1 METQGRGAP
10 HARGHSHF
18 IPGWGPSWGWGP
30 ASLASL
36 GDPPSSFGR
45 PDKRCLSGTHL
56 SRGHQGSQPPSQSP
70 PGWTCARPAAEAA
83 VKSLGLCTV
92 HPPPDLCLC
101 LPQRRPGPLEE
112 QERRAGPVEGPAWP
126 GLGLPAGPQALLLEG
141 SPGGLGETGPASSLL
156 GDPWLFRRPPAVT
169 PFHGPLRDDSQAD
182 VHIMCTNSLLR
193 EVSSQ
198 APLLAQIPLT
208 SFSQVL

>member
-10 HARGHSHF
+10 CPRVHSHF
-18 IPGWGPSWGWGP
+18 ISGWGLSWGWGP

-36 GDPPSSFGR
+36 GGPSSSFGCQGS
-45 PDKRCLSGTHL
+45 PDKRWLSGAHL
-56 SRGHQGSQPPSQSP
+56 SRGRRGSQPPSQSP
-70 PGWTCARPAAEAA
+70 PGWTCARPAAEVTAA
-83 VKSLGLCTV
+83 VKNLGLCTV
-92 HPPPDLCLC
+92 HPPPHPDVCLR

-156 GDPWLFRRPPAVT
+156 GDPWLFRHPPAVT
-169 PFHGPLRDDSQAD
+169 PFHGPLRDG
-182 VHIMCTNSLLR
+182 
-193 EVSSQ
+193 
-198 APLLAQIPLT
+198 LAGRCAYNACEFAAT
-208 SFSQVL
+208 